1 MLQHI
6 IHPLRTALL
15 VSGLAVACAPA
26 GLEGRQSPPADT
38 LDVFFLGNSYVYYN
52 NLADQLG
59 ELSRALPGPILRTAH
74 HLHGGFSLVR
84 HLEDGHLPDV
94 LDATAADGEA
104 WDVVIVQ
111 DHSRLGVPYADESAG
126 TIGDRA
132 PFFEGAAGVAEM
144 VSDIGAEM
152 VFYMTWAKEDF
163 PGQTEALAAAYEE
176 AGHRHGADVAPVGLA
191 WDRVRSERPDIILF
205 HPDGSHPSP
214 AGTYLNASI
223 FYAQLTGAS
232 PMGAPAEL
240 HGIEMRTPGVVVSDE
255 VIPLVRLEEDVAAYL
270 QRVAWEIVSASRE

>member
-1 MLQHI
+1 M
-6 IHPLRTALL
+6 
-15 VSGLAVACAPA
+15 
-26 GLEGRQSPPADT
+26 
-38 LDVFFLGNSYVYYN
+38 
-52 NLADQLG
+52 
-59 ELSRALPGPILRTAH
+59 SRALPGPVLRTAH

-84 HLEDGHLPDV
+84 HLEDGHLPGV

-144 VSDIGAEM
+144 VSDIGAKM

-163 PGQTEALAAAYEE
+163 PGQTEALA
-176 AGHRHGADVAPVGLA
+176 RRMRRPVIGMTRMSRRSGWPGIEFARNDRISSCSTRTDRIRPLPGPTSTRRSSTRSS
-191 WDRVRSERPDIILF
+191 RVRP
-205 HPDGSHPSP
+205 
-214 AGTYLNASI
+214 
-223 FYAQLTGAS
+223 

-240 HGIEMRTPGVVVSDE
+240 HRHRDAHAWRGG
-255 VIPLVRLEEDVAAYL
+255 
-270 QRVAWEIVSASRE
+270 QR